1 MGWYV
6 GGTVAQGT
14 KFYDTSTPPVLVAAT
29 SVVATV
35 TLPDGTSATPT
46 VTNPSTG
53 IYTFNYTAAQAGH
66 HAVRWTGNVG
76 GIPAKPYTDV
86 FNVQEA
92 APALI
97 ISLDEA
103 RDYLNFDAAQTVND
117 EELRLFV
124 EAVTKAI
131 EKHVGPLTRRTVTT
145 TINHYGPCVPLPFDP
160 LSLTSAVLVRDGST
174 VNITNMVVENG
185 VLRSKTYAPLP
196 SEPWTLT
203 CVVGR
208 AVIPANI
215 RIAAGQVTKDLWS
228 SQRGAGGRRAG
239 QGELTRLAFVM
250 SYQALE
256 GVEPDKQLGV
266 A

>member
-1 MGWYV
+1 MWEV
-6 GGTVAQGT
+6 GGTVALGT
-14 KFYDTSTPPVLVAAT
+14 QIRDTAGALVSGGT
-29 SVVATV
+29 VVATI
-35 TLPDGTSATPT
+35 TLPDGSTATPT
-46 VTNPSTG
+46 VANPSTG
-53 IYTFNYTAAQAGH
+53 IYTTTYVPAVPGH
-66 HAVRWTGNVG
+66 FAVRWTSSSPVT
-76 GIPAKPYTDV
+76 AYTDV

-103 RDYLNFDAAQTVND
+103 RDYLNVPAGETVND

-174 VNITNMVVENG
+174 VNTTNMVVENG

>member
-1 MGWYV
+1 MWEL
-6 GGTVAQGT
+6 GGVVAIGT

-29 SVVATV
+29 SVVATI
-35 TLPDGTSATPT
+35 TLPDGTTNTPT

-53 IYTFNYTAAQAGH
+53 VYAANYTPTQAGRH
-66 HAVRWTGNVG
+66 PVSWSGVVG
-76 GIPAKPYTDV
+76 GLTVKYTDV

-92 APALI
+92 APPLLI
-97 ISLDEA
+97 GLDEA
-103 RDYLNFDAAQTVND
+103 RDYLNVPAGETVND

-131 EKHVGPLTRRTVTT
+131 EKHVGPLARRTVTT
-145 TINHYGPCVPLPFDP
+145 TINRYGPCVPLPFDP

-208 AVIPANI
+208 TVIPANI

-256 GVEPDKQLGV
+256 GVEPDKQLGI